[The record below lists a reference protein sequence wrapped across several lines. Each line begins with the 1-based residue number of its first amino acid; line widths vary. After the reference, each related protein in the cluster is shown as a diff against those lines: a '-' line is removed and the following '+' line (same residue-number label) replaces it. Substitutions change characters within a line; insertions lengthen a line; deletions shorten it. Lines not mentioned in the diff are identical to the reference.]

1 MGHGGA
7 AGEAVLH
14 ALPINCV
21 RSDSWARQVEV
32 GAYME
37 DLQGFVFDEA
47 KCVTYKWL
55 SITLGVSADVSKRM
69 LYEFAEAHS
78 AKVSAIYL
86 VRSAQTLNPEP

>member
-1 MGHGGA
+1 
-7 AGEAVLH
+7 
-14 ALPINCV
+14 
-21 RSDSWARQVEV
+21 
-32 GAYME
+32 ME

-69 LYEFAEAHS
+69 LYEFAQAHS

-86 VRSAQTLNPEP
+86 VRSA